1 MMLFAL
7 ALAAATPVAAATPP
21 PTAETIAARDAIWA
35 QEQSIYAGRGK
46 GDLNPYLAALAR
58 GYLSWPPFD
67 AKPKGETG
75 IRATQ
80 RKMAGT
86 SGEQLAMTLDDF
98 TLHGDAAIIYY
109 HTHRSRLADG
119 SPADETWEVIH
130 SWVREDGAWKVLGG
144 MARIAPKR
152 P

>member
-1 MMLFAL
+1 MMLLAL
-7 ALAAATPVAAATPP
+7 ILAAAAVPAPAADLA
-21 PTAETIAARDAIWA
+21 AARDTIWTK
-35 QEQSIYAGRGK
+35 EQSIYAGRGK
-46 GDLNPYLAALAR
+46 GDLAPYLAALAT

-67 AKPKGETG
+67 AKPKGENG

-80 RKMAGT
+80 QKMAGKT
-86 SGEQLAMTLDDF
+86 AEALAMTLDDF
-98 TLHGDAAIIYY
+98 TLHGDTAIIYY

-119 SPADETWEVIH
+119 TPADETWEVTH
-130 SWVREDGAWKVLGG
+130 SWVREDGQWKVLGG

>member
-1 MMLFAL
+1 MITIAL
-7 ALAAATPVAAATPP
+7 ILAAAIPAAAPP
-21 PTAETIAARDAIWA
+21 PQAITARDAIWA
-35 QEQSIYAGRGK
+35 KEKSIYAGRGK
-46 GDLNPYLAALAR
+46 GDLAPYLAALAS

-67 AKPKGETG
+67 DKPKGENG

-86 SGEQLAMTLDDF
+86 SGETLAMTLDDF
-98 TLHGDAAIIYY
+98 TLNGDAAIIYY

-119 SPADETWEVIH
+119 TPADETWEVIH
-130 SWVREDGAWKVLGG
+130 SWVREKGEWKVLGG

>member
-1 MMLFAL
+1 MMLLAL
-7 ALAAATPVAAATPP
+7 ALAAASPIPAATD
-21 PTAETIAARDAIWA
+21 AAARDTIWA
-35 QEQSIYAGRGK
+35 KEQSIYAGRGK
-46 GDLNPYLAALAR
+46 GDLEPYLSALAT

-67 AKPKGETG
+67 AKPKGENG

-80 RKMAGT
+80 RKMAGKADE
-86 SGEQLAMTLDDF
+86 SLAMTFDDF
-98 TLHGDAAIIYY
+98 TQHGDMAIIYY

-119 SPADETWEVIH
+119 TPTDETWEVTH
-130 SWVREDGAWKVLGG
+130 SWVRENGEWKVLGG

>member
-1 MMLFAL
+1 MITMLAVL
-7 ALAAATPVAAATPP
+7 LAAAPPSAVAAARD
-21 PTAETIAARDAIWA
+21 TIWTK
-35 QEQSIYAGRGK
+35 EQSIYAGRGK
-46 GDLNPYLAALAR
+46 GDLAPYLSALAA

-67 AKPKGETG
+67 PKPKGEDG
-75 IRATQ
+75 IKATQ
-80 RKMAGT
+80 RKMAGHA
-86 SGEQLAMTLDDF
+86 EEALAMTLDDF
-98 TLHGDAAIIYY
+98 TLHGDTAIIYY

-119 SPADETWEVIH
+119 TPADETWEVTH